1 MEEKIRLEIE
11 EKIKNILISE
21 LEINPSTL
29 AACNSNT
36 PLLGRGIGLNSIETL
51 TLVAGIEE
59 GFDIQVDDADL
70 TVDLFKDI
78 GTLAEYVLQKIT
90 ERPL

>member
-70 TVDLFKDI
+70 TVDLFRDI

>member
-11 EKIKNILISE
+11 GKIKNILISE
-21 LEINPSTL
+21 LDINPSIL
-29 AACNSNT
+29 AACNSST

-59 GFDIQVDDADL
+59 RFDIQVDDADL